1 MLRTGEEYAM
11 QRRKWMLGMAV
22 VLAVAVTGA
31 MALKA
36 LGLMGSGGS
45 GPPQPDMV
53 IDAAL
58 RQEVIE
64 NAKAQLERGYVFPE
78 KAAAAG
84 RHLRDAGQRGEFDKL
99 SSAQAFAER
108 LSDLLQ
114 AQTGDRHL
122 AVRYFAQALSEDA
135 SGRSPEQEA
144 AEQQTSRRLNHGF
157 HNVDRLQF
165 NIGYIDLHAFG
176 RPEPATARIAAAM
189 TLLRDTDALVI
200 DLRRCGG
207 GDPETVMLF
216 ASYLFDEPTHLN
228 DIYFRD
234 ENHTEVRWTT
244 QSVGGPKYGEA
255 RRVYLLT
262 SADTFSGCED
272 FAYALKNAGRATLV
286 GETTGGGAHA
296 GSPRRLSAHFMLFV
310 PSGRPISPVTHT
322 DWEGVGVTPQLA
334 VSAKR
339 ALEVAQVAILREM
352 LLGESD
358 AHRRDQMRERIAE
371 LD

>member
-1 MLRTGEEYAM
+1 M
-11 QRRKWMLGMAV
+11 QRKKWVFGVAAV
-22 VLAVAVTGA
+22 LLCAVTGA
-31 MALKA
+31 MALKVFGVPGHGA
-36 LGLMGSGGS
+36 SA
-45 GPPQPDMV
+45 PPQADMT
-53 IDAAL
+53 IDATV
-58 RQEVIE
+58 RQEVIG
-64 NAKAQLERGYVFPE
+64 NAIAQLEHAYVFPE
-78 KAAAAG
+78 KAAALG
-84 RHLRDAGQRGEFDKL
+84 TQLRAALLRGEFDQL
-99 SSAQAFAER
+99 SSAQAFADR
-108 LSDLLQ
+108 LSEWLQ

-122 AVRYFAQALSEDA
+122 DLRYFAQVLSEDA

-144 AEQQTSRRLNHGF
+144 AEQQNARRLNHGF

-176 RPEPATARIAAAM
+176 RPEPAAPRIAAAM

-207 GDPETVMLF
+207 GDPETVMLL
-216 ASYLFDEPTHLN
+216 ASYLFDQPTHLN

-244 QSVGGPKYGEA
+244 QGVSGPKYGET

-262 SADTFSGCED
+262 SADTFSACED

-286 GETTGGGAHA
+286 GENTGGGAHA

-310 PSGRPISPVTHT
+310 PSGLPISPVTHT
-322 DWEGVGVTPQLA
+322 DWEGSGVTPQLA

-339 ALEVAQVAILREM
+339 ALDVAQVAILREM
-352 LLGESD
+352 LAAEAD
-358 AHRRDQMRERIAE
+358 AHRQDLMRQRIAE